1 MTVRHDLFVY
11 DDDAALVANVAPFLE
26 EGLAGG
32 EPAVVILDRRKRRLL
47 AGAVGADGA
56 MISYIDRD
64 AFYTRPEEVLARY
77 DLKLRQLVRDGA
89 TQVRAFAELPRCQ
102 TENEC
107 NAWIMYE
114 AIVNRALA
122 HHPFWV
128 TCGYDRRE
136 MPESLLKAGLET
148 HPDVMNGGCES
159 NLHYRTPETV
169 VTSRTPRPAVLEN
182 LRALPAAG
190 DPGLFRQTLGAE
202 LNAAE
207 VPECEG
213 RDMIVAAGEVLAN
226 AQQHGGSQVSV
237 RVGRVNGH
245 FVCEVLDDGSGMDDP
260 LAGFVPPRPGTGDG
274 SGLWVARQLTR
285 RLDLVPTPEGFA
297 VRLWAGAGKD

>member
-1 MTVRHDLFVY
+1 MW
-11 DDDAALVANVAPFLE
+11 
-26 EGLAGG
+26 
-32 EPAVVILDRRKRRLL
+32 RRSWRKGSPGVSRPSVTRARPKRRLL

-148 HPDVMNGGCES
+148 HPGVING
-159 NLHYRTPETV
+159 
-169 VTSRTPRPAVLEN
+169 
-182 LRALPAAG
+182 
-190 DPGLFRQTLGAE
+190 
-202 LNAAE
+202 
-207 VPECEG
+207 
-213 RDMIVAAGEVLAN
+213 
-226 AQQHGGSQVSV
+226 
-237 RVGRVNGH
+237 
-245 FVCEVLDDGSGMDDP
+245 
-260 LAGFVPPRPGTGDG
+260 
-274 SGLWVARQLTR
+274 
-285 RLDLVPTPEGFA
+285 
-297 VRLWAGAGKD
+297 